1 MQDKIN
7 LLDYSIEELEA
18 ILSEMG
24 QQKFRA
30 KQIFQWLHKGIT
42 DIDEM
47 SNLSKQLRDSL
58 NEKAY
63 IGEPEIEH
71 KLVSKLDGTA
81 KYLFKLRDGN
91 VIESV
96 LMEYKHGFTACIS
109 TQVGCRMGCKFC
121 ASTGIGFDRHLSP
134 GEMMGQILAIQNDT
148 GKRIGN
154 VVMMGIGEPLDNYDN
169 VVRFLKLVNHPEGLN
184 IGYRHISLST
194 CGLIPEMLRLSKEN
208 MPITLSISLHAPNDE
223 IRVKIMPIN
232 KKYSID
238 KIIEACKIYTEV
250 TKRRI
255 SFEYALIQGTNDSKD
270 NALELSK
277 KIKGVLCHVNLIPV
291 NAVVGTEMQK
301 SSRQQI
307 EIFRSVLERYGIETT
322 VRREL
327 GSDINAACGQLRRG
341 HADNISGI
349 QE

>member
-30 KQIFQWLHKGIT
+30 KQIFQWLHKGIM

-58 NEKAY
+58 KEKAY

-277 KIKGVLCHVNLIPV
+277 KIKGMLCHVNLIPV